1 MRKLHTNF
9 ELLSKIEK
17 QFNTTL
23 TLEEERL
30 LSIIISYR
38 KEKDGCYY
46 SNAQLSEWLKCSD
59 RKAGNV
65 KASLV
70 KKGLI
75 TSTTRKGNSS
85 ILKPSNKVS
94 IICQPVSIIKQ
105 SRLAQDARNT
115 SSKEEEDTNNI
126 TTSSFEKKSVEWKK
140 VYDYYLPN
148 FGHDSATK
156 YADKKSGWNSRIYLK
171 QKQNQ

>member
-1 MRKLHTNF
+1 MKILHTNF
-9 ELLSKIEK
+9 ELLAKIQK
-17 QFNTTL
+17 QFKTTL

-105 SRLAQDARNT
+105 PRLAQDARNT
-115 SSKEEEDTNNI
+115 SSKEEEDTNTI
-126 TTSSFEKKSVEWKK
+126 TSSSFRKSEEWKE
-140 VYDYYLPN
+140 VYDKYVKGY
-148 FGHDSATK
+148 GHDSATK
-156 YADKKSGWNSRIYLK
+156 YADTKIKQIKQSIY
-171 QKQNQ
+171 N

>member
-1 MRKLHTNF
+1 MKKLHTNF
-9 ELLSKIEK
+9 EVISKIEK
-17 QFNTTL
+17 HFKLQL

-30 LSIIISYR
+30 LTIVISYR

-46 SNAQLSEWLKCSD
+46 SNAQLSEWLRCKE

-65 KASLV
+65 KASLL

-75 TSTTRKGNSS
+75 TSTTRKGQSS
-85 ILKPSNKVS
+85 ILKLSNKVS
-94 IICQPVSIIKQ
+94 MLCQPVSIIKQ

-126 TTSSFEKKSVEWKK
+126 TSSSFRKSEEWKK
-140 VYDYYLPN
+140 VYDKYLKDY
-148 FGHDSATK
+148 GHDTATK
-156 YADKKSGWNSRIYLK
+156 YADTKIK
-171 QKQNQ
+171 QTLITEYNI

>member
-1 MRKLHTNF
+1 MKILHTNF
-9 ELLSKIEK
+9 ELLAKIQK
-17 QFNTTL
+17 QFKTTL

-94 IICQPVSIIKQ
+94 IICQPVSITKQ
-105 SRLAQDARNT
+105 PRLAQDARNT
-115 SSKEEEDTNNI
+115 SSKEEEDTNTI
-126 TTSSFEKKSVEWKK
+126 TSSSFRKSEEWKE
-140 VYDYYLPN
+140 VYDKYVKGY
-148 FGHDSATK
+148 GHDSATK
-156 YADKKSGWNSRIYLK
+156 YADTKIKQIKQSIY
-171 QKQNQ
+171 N